1 MNKTWLFLLLAAGL
15 QAAAETNSAP
25 GASQWLALPKLE
37 LREPSPEVDSTGP
50 GRSRATS
57 DKVTLPPA
65 GTKTVKSATA
75 LTNAPPSLLGADT
88 SLRTADFDADL
99 YRRLERSGY
108 LTAPESKSANP
119 FVRSMQ
125 AVFEPEVVHVGKTS
139 VSLSVITA
147 IKRKNPFCLLNP
159 VPIYISW

>member
-1 MNKTWLFLLLAAGL
+1 MNKTCLLLLLAAGL

-25 GASQWLALPKLE
+25 GARQWLALPKLE
-37 LREPSPEVDSTGP
+37 LREANREEDSPGP
-50 GRSRATS
+50 ARSRATS
-57 DKVTLPPA
+57 DKVTLPSPGAKAVKASA
-65 GTKTVKSATA
+65 GV
-75 LTNAPPSLLGADT
+75 TNAAPGLLGAET

-108 LTAPESKSANP
+108 LTASEPKSANP

-125 AVFEPEVVHVGKTS
+125 AVFEPEVVHVGKTAVSFS
-139 VSLSVITA
+139 VVTA

-159 VPIYISW
+159 IPIYISW